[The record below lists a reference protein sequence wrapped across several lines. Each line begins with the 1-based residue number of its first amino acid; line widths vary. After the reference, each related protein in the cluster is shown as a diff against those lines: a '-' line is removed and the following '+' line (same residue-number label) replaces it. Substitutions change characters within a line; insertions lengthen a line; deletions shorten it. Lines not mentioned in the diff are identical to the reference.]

1 MGHVS
6 DQRATDSK
14 SGEHPQDIGGNW
26 GMFVIGG
33 RWFQGQENVLR
44 VLGITGACLCLM
56 RDDFKVGRTSS
67 GYSGKWGVFVI
78 GARRFLG
85 REKVIRVVG
94 CYRQVWEMR

>member
-1 MGHVS
+1 MVS
-6 DQRATDSK
+6 RSRECHQ
-14 SGEHPQDIGGNW
+14 GIGDNW

-33 RWFQGQENVLR
+33 RRFQGQENVLR